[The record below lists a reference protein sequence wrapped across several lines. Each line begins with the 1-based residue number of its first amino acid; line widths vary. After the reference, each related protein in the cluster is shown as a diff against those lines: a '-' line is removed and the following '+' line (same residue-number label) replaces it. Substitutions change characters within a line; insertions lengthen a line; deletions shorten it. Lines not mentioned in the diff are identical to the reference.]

1 MRKRLLSILLLCCMV
16 LTLLPT
22 AALAAGD
29 VAIDETNFPDEK
41 FREYVKTEFDED
53 NNNSLSADEIAKAKD
68 IHLAGRGISSL
79 AGVEHFT
86 NLEELDVQHN
96 EELTTLNLSKNTEL
110 KTLKCSN
117 TKLTSLDTSHNK
129 KLVYLQC
136 DYIPTLT
143 TLNVSENK
151 DLKTLHCKHNALTAL
166 DLTNNS
172 ALEKLE
178 CGDNELTTL
187 DLSKNTEL
195 KYFGCFNSKLSSLD
209 LTNNTNLEELYF
221 CGNNV
226 SNIDVS
232 ENTKLKFLH
241 LFSNQLITLDTS
253 KNSNLQ
259 RLWVYTNPLTSMYLG
274 DDSGSTMEVK
284 FDNLPY
290 PITVST
296 ATKTFDLFQ
305 LTGFKVDKASDWT
318 NGRVDGNILT
328 VAENASTVTYIY
340 DCGERQATYGNP
352 ETTGKLMMTCT
363 LQINWEDAPDA
374 LTGTVNINGAPKFD
388 ETLTANVT
396 DTNNTGTLTYQW
408 YRAGKTDPIGT
419 GETYTLVQEDIGK
432 EITCRVS
439 SSTETGTIQA
449 TVGPVQKADGPAAP
463 VLELDFR
470 SINIIKVKPLGNAY
484 EYRIDNGEWQD
495 LHYFE
500 NLQPGR
506 EYTITA
512 RAKET
517 ATHKPGAVS
526 EPLTVATLFDMIPD
540 DLKAKLT
547 AVVSAYKAEYDG
559 NEHEAVIV
567 DTTKLPTGWTI
578 AGHTAGTGDDFVS
591 QIPKIRNVS
600 GSNLT
605 VKTKFTHPDYGQS
618 LIVYSYPEVT
628 PKPLTAGMIADIPPQ
643 LYTGKSIHPTPEIKH
658 GDMVLMEGTDFT
670 YSYETNT
677 SPEQGGKVTINGKGN
692 YKDTAFKTFTIVN
705 EITEITEDDL
715 KDLKIPTLVTVKC
728 TTTNSSKEYGRI
740 PGGFDLSKKPYM
752 ENGVWKAI
760 VQLNLPAYKAKYDAD
775 TKKTHEIADLGG
787 NLVTTFTLKYV
798 NDKWELD
805 GTFPN
810 VIILVKCDG
819 QHPQTPPYPTEENV
833 SGLGDQIVAVL
844 CNNVPTGQQSG
855 KYYGLIGGG
864 FTSTAPTLNADKVY
878 ESTITLIP
886 SVYCNQFSGDTGI
899 MHKVLSAQ
907 TTDGLKFV
915 VKYDSSTKMWKPAEE
930 VKQMAI
936 WVTCDKHETPTPEM
950 PMYPMADNISGLG
963 DQIVAV
969 LCNNVPTGQQ
979 SGKYYGLIGGGFTS
993 TAPTLNADKVYESTI
1008 TLIPSV
1014 YCNQFSGDTGIMHKV
1029 LSAQTTD
1036 GLKFVVKYDSSTK
1049 MWKPAEEVKQMAIWV
1064 TCDKH
1069 ETPTPEMPMYP
1080 MADNISGLGDQIV
1093 AVLCNNVPTGQQS
1106 GKYYGLIGGGFTST
1120 APTLNADK
1128 VYESTITLIPSV
1140 YCNQFSGDT
1149 GIMHKVLS
1157 AQTTDG
1163 LKFVVKYDSSTKMWK
1178 PAEEV
1183 KQMAIWVTCDK
1194 HETDT
1199 PVPTEF
1205 TITFNG
1211 NGGTPSVG
1219 SMRTTN
1225 QKLTSLPTAT
1235 RSGRY
1240 SFDGWYTAA
1249 SGGTKITTATVFY
1262 ENTAVYAHWTYIG
1275 GGGSSGGGGGY
1286 TYHTIRAIFG
1296 LNGSISPSGWT
1307 SVRHG
1312 WDQTFTITPDKG
1324 YAVAKVLVD
1333 GKSVGSVK
1341 SYTFKNVTKDHTIE
1355 VVFMKA
1361 NGNPQ
1366 TGVFVDVAEG
1376 SYYEEAV
1383 DWAVKNGITTGTGNN
1398 YFTPDGICTRAQA
1411 VTFLW
1416 RVAGSPT
1423 PKTEA
1428 MPFEDVLDGSY
1439 YYEAVLWAVENGIT
1453 VGTSATTFSPEL
1465 TCSRAHIVTFLW
1477 RAANSPSVKTDNPFT
1492 DVAADAYYIDAVLW
1506 AVKHKI
1512 TVGTT
1517 LSTFSPD
1524 EGCTRAQIV
1533 TFLYRA
1539 HSK

>member
-22 AALAAGD
+22 VAFAADGVD
-29 VAIDETNFPDEK
+29 IDETTFPDAN
-41 FREYVKTEFDED
+41 FRQYVKDEFDKD
-53 NNNSLSADEIAKAKD
+53 KNNVLSADEIAAVKD
-68 IHLAGRGISSL
+68 IRPAHRDISSL
-79 AGVEHFT
+79 TGVEHFT
-86 NLEELDVQHN
+86 NLER
-96 EELTTLNLSKNTEL
+96 
-110 KTLKCSN
+110 
-117 TKLTSLDTSHNK
+117 
-129 KLVYLQC
+129 
-136 DYIPTLT
+136 
-143 TLNVSENK
+143 LNVQ
-151 DLKTLHCKHNALTAL
+151 
-166 DLTNNS
+166 
-172 ALEKLE
+172 
-178 CGDNELTTL
+178 DNEKLTTL
-187 DLSKNTEL
+187 DLSKNTALVSLLCSNTNLTSLDTSHNTKLVFLECNEVSTLTSLNVSQNTKLKVLRCNDNALADLNLTNNTALEKLECGGNEFTTLDLSKNTNL
-195 KYFGCFNSKLSSLD
+195 KYFGFFNGKLSSLD
-209 LTNNTNLEELYF
+209 LTHNTNLEELYF
-221 CGNNV
+221 CGNNF
-226 SNIDVS
+226 STIDVS
-232 ENTKLKFLH
+232 QNTKLKYLH
-241 LFSNQLITLDTS
+241 LFGNQLITLDTS

-274 DDSGSTMEVK
+274 DSGSIGEVK

-296 ATKTFDLFQ
+296 ATRTFDLSR
-305 LTGFKVDKASDWT
+305 LTGFKVDKASRWT
-318 NGRVDGNILT
+318 NGTVSGNILT
-328 VAENASTVTYIY
+328 VDANATTVTYTY
-340 DCGERQATYGNP
+340 DCGERQATYDNP
-352 ETTGKLMMTCT
+352 ETTGKLMMPCT
-363 LQINWEDAPDA
+363 LQIKWEDAPNK
-374 LTGTVNINGAPKFD
+374 LTGTVNINGAPKFG

-408 YRAGKTDPIGT
+408 YREGKTDPIGT
-419 GETYTLVQEDIGK
+419 GETYTLVQADIDK

-439 SSTETGTIQA
+439 SSTEIGTIET
-449 TVGPVQKADGPAAP
+449 TVGPVEKADGPAAP
-463 VLELDFR
+463 VIELDFR
-470 SINIIKVKPLGNAY
+470 SIDMIKVKPLGNAY
-484 EYRIDNGEWQD
+484 EYRIDNGAWQD

-500 NLQPGR
+500 NLQPGK

-526 EPLTVATLFDMIPD
+526 APLTVATLYNMIPD
-540 DLKAKLT
+540 DLKDKLR
-547 AVVSAYKAEYDG
+547 AVASAYEGEYNG
-559 NEHEAVIV
+559 KEHEAVIV
-567 DTTKLPTGWTI
+567 NDTKMPKGWSI
-578 AGHTAGTGDDFVS
+578 AGYTTDEGASYGNS
-591 QIPKIRNVS
+591 IPKIKDAGTLRV
-600 GSNLT
+600 G
-605 VKTKFTHPDYGQS
+605 VKFIHPDYMMN
-618 LIVYSYPEVT
+618 ITHYYTAEVT

-643 LYTGKSIHPTPEIKH
+643 LYTGKPIHPTPEIKD
-658 GDMVLMEGTDFT
+658 GDMVLVEGTDFT
-670 YSYETNT
+670 YSYDTNT
-677 SPEQGGKVTINGKGN
+677 SPVKGGKVTINGKGN

-715 KDLKIPTLVTVKC
+715 KDLEIPTLVTVKC

-899 MHKVLSAQ
+899 MHIADPNQ
-907 TTDGLKFV
+907 TTDNLKIQMRYDPAVGKWMPAGVLTPLVIYVKCNSHDPQTPPYPTEENVGGLERV
-915 VKYDSSTKMWKPAEE
+915 QVRVQCSTDTAQFKNYG
-930 VKQMAI
+930 I
-936 WVTCDKHETPTPEM
+936 L
-950 PMYPMADNISGLG
+950 SGG
-963 DQIVAV
+963 VSIVPDA
-969 LCNNVPTGQQ
+969 NNPSQ
-979 SGKYYGLIGGGFTS
+979 
-993 TAPTLNADKVYESTI
+993 ATL

-1014 YCNQFSGDTGIMHKV
+1014 YSKQYTNDTGITHSV
-1029 LSAQTTD
+1029 APNQTTD
-1036 GLKFVVKYDSSTK
+1036 NLKIQMRYNSAVGKW
-1049 MWKPAEEVKQMAIWV
+1049 MPAGELTPLEVLVQ
-1064 TCDKH
+1064 
-1069 ETPTPEMPMYP
+1069 
-1080 MADNISGLGDQIV
+1080 
-1093 AVLCNNVPTGQQS
+1093 CNNHQGQR
-1106 GKYYGLIGGGFTST
+1106 Y
-1120 APTLNADK
+1120 
-1128 VYESTITLIPSV
+1128 
-1140 YCNQFSGDT
+1140 
-1149 GIMHKVLS
+1149 
-1157 AQTTDG
+1157 
-1163 LKFVVKYDSSTKMWK
+1163 
-1178 PAEEV
+1178 
-1183 KQMAIWVTCDK
+1183 
-1194 HETDT
+1194 
-1199 PVPTEF
+1199 

-1211 NGGTPSVG
+1211 NGGTPSVT
-1219 SMRTTN
+1219 SMTTID
-1225 QKLTSLPTAT
+1225 QKLPELPTAT
-1235 RSGRY
+1235 HSGRY

-1262 ENTAVYAHWTYIG
+1262 ENTTVYAHWTYIG
-1275 GGGSSGGGGGY
+1275 GGGSSGGGGGGGGH
-1286 TYHTIRAIFG
+1286 TYHTIRAISG

-1428 MPFEDVLDGSY
+1428 MPFEDVLNGSY

-1477 RAANSPSVKTDNPFT
+1477 RAANSPSAKTANPFT

-1512 TVGTT
+1512 TIGTT

>member
-22 AALAAGD
+22 AAFAAGD
-29 VAIDETNFPDEK
+29 VDINETNFPDAN
-41 FREYVKTEFDED
+41 FRQYVKENFDINKD
-53 NNNSLSADEIAKAKD
+53 DLLSADEIAAVKSISVYVQSITSVK
-68 IHLAGRGISSL
+68 GI
-79 AGVEHFT
+79 EHFIA
-86 NLEELDVQHN
+86 LESLRVQSPITTLDV
-96 EELTTLNLSKNTEL
+96 SKNTAL
-110 KTLKCSN
+110 TSLQCRN
-117 TKLTSLDTSHNK
+117 TKLTSLDTSHNT
-129 KLVYLQC
+129 KLVSLEC
-136 DYIPTLT
+136 NDTPTLT
-143 TLNVSENK
+143 SLNVSQNTE
-151 DLKTLHCKHNALTAL
+151 LKVLRCNDNALADL
-166 DLTNNS
+166 DLTNNT
-172 ALEKLE
+172 ALESLE
-178 CGDNELTTL
+178 CGGNEFTTL
-187 DLSKNTEL
+187 DLSQNTNL
-195 KYFGCFNSKLSSLD
+195 KSFGFFNGKLSSLD
-209 LTNNTNLEELYF
+209 LTHNTNLEELYF
-221 CGNNV
+221 CGNNF
-226 SNIDVS
+226 STIDVS
-232 ENTKLKFLH
+232 QNTKLKYLH
-241 LFSNQLITLDTS
+241 LFGNQLITLDTS

-274 DDSGSTMEVK
+274 DSGSIREVK

-290 PITVST
+290 PIEVS
-296 ATKTFDLFQ
+296 AAEKTFDLNT
-305 LTGFKVDKASDWT
+305 LPGFDVSKASNWQ
-318 NGRVDGNILT
+318 GGT
-328 VAENASTVTYIY
+328 VSGTTLAVNEGAENVTYTY
-340 DCGERQATYGNP
+340 DCGEREAKYGTP
-352 ETTGKLMMTCT
+352 EVTGKLMMPCT
-363 LQINWEDAPDA
+363 LKINWQNAPDA
-374 LTGTVNINGAPKFD
+374 LTGTVNIIGAPKFD

-419 GETYTLVQEDIGK
+419 GETYKLVQADIGK

-439 SSTETGTIQA
+439 SSTETGTIET
-449 TVGPVQKADGPAAP
+449 TVGPVEKADGPAAP
-463 VLELDFR
+463 AIELDFR

-540 DLKAKLT
+540 DLKDKLT
-547 AVVSAYKAEYDG
+547 AVVSAYKAEFDG
-559 NEHEAVIV
+559 MEHEAVIV
-567 DTTKLPTGWTI
+567 DTDKLPTGWTI
-578 AGHTAGTGDDFVS
+578 AGHTAGTGDDFVT

-618 LIVYSYPEVT
+618 LIVYSYPEIT
-628 PKPLTAGMIADIPPQ
+628 PKPLTSDMIADIPPQ
-643 LYTGKSIHPTPEIKH
+643 LYTGQPIHPTSVIKD
-658 GDMVLMEGTDFT
+658 GNTPLVKDKDFT
-670 YSYETNT
+670 YSYDTNT
-677 SPEQGGKVTINGKGN
+677 SPEQGGKVTINGMGN
-692 YKDTAFKTFTIVN
+692 YKDTAFKTFTIVS
-705 EITEITEDDL
+705 TITEDDL
-715 KDLKIPTLVTVKC
+715 AGIDIPANLVTVKC
-728 TTTNSSKEYGRI
+728 QTTGDSKAYGRI
-740 PGGFDLSKKPYM
+740 PGGFDLSNATPYM
-752 ENGVWKAI
+752 ENGVLKAI
-760 VQLNLPAYKAKYDAD
+760 VKLNLPAYKDKYDAD
-775 TKKTHEIADLGG
+775 TKKTHERAGLGS
-787 NLVTTFTLKYV
+787 TSTPAFTLKYV

-833 SGLGDQIVAVL
+833 SGLEQVQVRVQCSTDTAQFKNYGILPGSVSIMPDP
-844 CNNVPTGQQSG
+844 NNPSQ
-855 KYYGLIGGG
+855 
-864 FTSTAPTLNADKVY
+864 ATL
-878 ESTITLIP
+878 TLIP
-886 SVYCNQFSGDTGI
+886 SVYSTQYSTDTGI
-899 MHKVLSAQ
+899 THIADPNQ
-907 TTDGLKFV
+907 TTDNLKIQMRYDPAV
-915 VKYDSSTKMWKPAEE
+915 GKWMPAGVLTPLVIYVKCNSHDPQTPPYPTEE
-930 VKQMAI
+930 NV
-936 WVTCDKHETPTPEM
+936 
-950 PMYPMADNISGLG
+950 SGLEQVQVRVQCSTDTAQFKNYG
-963 DQIVAV
+963 ILPGSVSIMPDA
-969 LCNNVPTGQQ
+969 NNPSQ
-979 SGKYYGLIGGGFTS
+979 
-993 TAPTLNADKVYESTI
+993 ATL

-1014 YCNQFSGDTGIMHKV
+1014 YSKQYTIDTGITHSVAPNQNMDNLKIQMRYNSAVGKWMPAGELTPLEV
-1029 LSAQTTD
+1029 LVQ
-1036 GLKFVVKYDSSTK
+1036 
-1049 MWKPAEEVKQMAIWV
+1049 
-1064 TCDKH
+1064 
-1069 ETPTPEMPMYP
+1069 
-1080 MADNISGLGDQIV
+1080 
-1093 AVLCNNVPTGQQS
+1093 CNNHQGQR
-1106 GKYYGLIGGGFTST
+1106 Y
-1120 APTLNADK
+1120 
-1128 VYESTITLIPSV
+1128 
-1140 YCNQFSGDT
+1140 
-1149 GIMHKVLS
+1149 
-1157 AQTTDG
+1157 
-1163 LKFVVKYDSSTKMWK
+1163 
-1178 PAEEV
+1178 
-1183 KQMAIWVTCDK
+1183 
-1194 HETDT
+1194 
-1199 PVPTEF
+1199 

-1211 NGGTPSVG
+1211 NGGTPSVT
-1219 SMRTTN
+1219 SMTTID
-1225 QKLTSLPTAT
+1225 QKLPELPTAT
-1235 RSGRY
+1235 HSSRY

-1262 ENTAVYAHWTYIG
+1262 ENTTVYAHWTYIG
-1275 GGGSSGGGGGY
+1275 GGGSSGGGGGH
-1286 TYHTIRAIFG
+1286 TYHTIRAISG

-1333 GKSVGSVK
+1333 GKSVGAVK
-1341 SYTFKNVTKDHTIE
+1341 SYTFKNVAKDHTIE

-1428 MPFEDVLDGSY
+1428 MPFEDVLNGSY

-1477 RAANSPSVKTDNPFT
+1477 RAANSPSAKTANPFT

>member
-1 MRKRLLSILLLCCMV
+1 MRKRILSILLLCCMV

-22 AALAAGD
+22 TALAEEAAPAFDLATDLADITIPDNLVTCTCTKANETKQYGQLTNGFSATKVAKEGNVWTVLISVKPDVYMAQFNKDTGSTHSPDGD
-29 VAIDETNFPDEK
+29 HSND
-41 FREYVKTEFDED
+41 
-53 NNNSLSADEIAKAKD
+53 
-68 IHLAGRGISSL
+68 
-79 AGVEHFT
+79 FT
-86 NLEELDVQHN
+86 TPIQF
-96 EELTTLNLSKNTEL
+96 KL
-110 KTLKCSN
+110 K
-117 TKLTSLDTSHNK
+117 
-129 KLVYLQC
+129 YE
-136 DYIPTLT
+136 
-143 TLNVSENK
+143 ENK
-151 DLKTLHCKHNALTAL
+151 WVLEGEMPKDKTLHFTCNGGHATQNPPVF
-166 DLTNNS
+166 DLTKDLAGITIPADLVTCTCTKANETKQYGQLTNGFS
-172 ALEKLE
+172 ATKVAKEGNVWTVLISVKPDVYMAQFNKDTGSTHSPD
-178 CGDNELTTL
+178 GDHSNDFTTPIQF
-187 DLSKNTEL
+187 KL
-195 KYFGCFNSKLSSLD
+195 KYEENKWV
-209 LTNNTNLEELYF
+209 LEGEMPK
-221 CGNNV
+221 NK
-226 SNIDVS
+226 
-232 ENTKLKFLH
+232 TLH
-241 LFSNQLITLDTS
+241 F
-253 KNSNLQ
+253 
-259 RLWVYTNPLTSMYLG
+259 
-274 DDSGSTMEVK
+274 
-284 FDNLPY
+284 
-290 PITVST
+290 
-296 ATKTFDLFQ
+296 
-305 LTGFKVDKASDWT
+305 
-318 NGRVDGNILT
+318 
-328 VAENASTVTYIY
+328 
-340 DCGERQATYGNP
+340 
-352 ETTGKLMMTCT
+352 TCT
-363 LQINWEDAPDA
+363 GQ
-374 LTGTVNINGAPKFD
+374 
-388 ETLTANVT
+388 
-396 DTNNTGTLTYQW
+396 
-408 YRAGKTDPIGT
+408 
-419 GETYTLVQEDIGK
+419 
-432 EITCRVS
+432 
-439 SSTETGTIQA
+439 
-449 TVGPVQKADGPAAP
+449 
-463 VLELDFR
+463 
-470 SINIIKVKPLGNAY
+470 
-484 EYRIDNGEWQD
+484 
-495 LHYFE
+495 
-500 NLQPGR
+500 
-506 EYTITA
+506 
-512 RAKET
+512 
-517 ATHKPGAVS
+517 
-526 EPLTVATLFDMIPD
+526 
-540 DLKAKLT
+540 
-547 AVVSAYKAEYDG
+547 
-559 NEHEAVIV
+559 HE
-567 DTTKLPTGWTI
+567 
-578 AGHTAGTGDDFVS
+578 
-591 QIPKIRNVS
+591 
-600 GSNLT
+600 
-605 VKTKFTHPDYGQS
+605 
-618 LIVYSYPEVT
+618 
-628 PKPLTAGMIADIPPQ
+628 
-643 LYTGKSIHPTPEIKH
+643 TPE
-658 GDMVLMEGTDFT
+658 MPM
-670 YSYETNT
+670 Y
-677 SPEQGGKVTINGKGN
+677 P
-692 YKDTAFKTFTIVN
+692 
-705 EITEITEDDL
+705 
-715 KDLKIPTLVTVKC
+715 
-728 TTTNSSKEYGRI
+728 
-740 PGGFDLSKKPYM
+740 M
-752 ENGVWKAI
+752 
-760 VQLNLPAYKAKYDAD
+760 AD
-775 TKKTHEIADLGG
+775 NI
-787 NLVTTFTLKYV
+787 
-798 NDKWELD
+798 
-805 GTFPN
+805 
-810 VIILVKCDG
+810 
-819 QHPQTPPYPTEENV
+819 

-864 FTSTAPTLNADKVY
+864 FTSTTPTLNADKVY

-886 SVYCNQFSGDTGI
+886 SAYCNQFSGDTGI

-993 TAPTLNADKVYESTI
+993 TTPTLNADKVYESTI
-1008 TLIPSV
+1008 TLIPSA

-1120 APTLNADK
+1120 TPTLNADK
-1128 VYESTITLIPSV
+1128 VYESTITLIPSA

-1194 HETDT
+1194 HEIDT

-1275 GGGSSGGGGGY
+1275 SGGGGGGY
-1286 TYHTIRAIFG
+1286 TYHTIRAISG
-1296 LNGSISPSGWT
+1296 LNGSVSPSGWT

-1366 TGVFVDVAEG
+1366 TGVFVDVPEG

-1383 DWAVKNGITTGTGNN
+1383 DWAVEKGITTGTGNN

-1423 PKTEA
+1423 PKAEA
-1428 MPFEDVLDGSY
+1428 MVFEDVLDGSY

-1453 VGTSATTFSPEL
+1453 VGTSATTFSPDL

-1477 RAANSPSVKTDNPFT
+1477 RAANSPSVKMDNPFT

-1512 TVGTT
+1512 TAGTT

>member
-22 AALAAGD
+22 TALAEEAAPAFDLATDLADIKIPNDLVTCVCTKANETKQYGQLTNGFSATKVAKEGNVWTVLISVKPDVYMAQFNKDTGSTHSPDGD
-29 VAIDETNFPDEK
+29 HSND
-41 FREYVKTEFDED
+41 
-53 NNNSLSADEIAKAKD
+53 
-68 IHLAGRGISSL
+68 
-79 AGVEHFT
+79 FT
-86 NLEELDVQHN
+86 TPIQF
-96 EELTTLNLSKNTEL
+96 KL
-110 KTLKCSN
+110 K
-117 TKLTSLDTSHNK
+117 
-129 KLVYLQC
+129 YE
-136 DYIPTLT
+136 
-143 TLNVSENK
+143 ENK
-151 DLKTLHCKHNALTAL
+151 WVLEGEMPQNKTLHFTCSGGHVYQGDIPVISLRTRTATEIL
-166 DLTNNS
+166 VTENS
-172 ALEKLE
+172 A
-178 CGDNELTTL
+178 
-187 DLSKNTEL
+187 
-195 KYFGCFNSKLSSLD
+195 
-209 LTNNTNLEELYF
+209 
-221 CGNNV
+221 
-226 SNIDVS
+226 
-232 ENTKLKFLH
+232 
-241 LFSNQLITLDTS
+241 
-253 KNSNLQ
+253 
-259 RLWVYTNPLTSMYLG
+259 
-274 DDSGSTMEVK
+274 
-284 FDNLPY
+284 
-290 PITVST
+290 
-296 ATKTFDLFQ
+296 
-305 LTGFKVDKASDWT
+305 
-318 NGRVDGNILT
+318 
-328 VAENASTVTYIY
+328 
-340 DCGERQATYGNP
+340 
-352 ETTGKLMMTCT
+352 
-363 LQINWEDAPDA
+363 WE
-374 LTGTVNINGAPKFD
+374 
-388 ETLTANVT
+388 
-396 DTNNTGTLTYQW
+396 Y
-408 YRAGKTDPIGT
+408 
-419 GETYTLVQEDIGK
+419 
-432 EITCRVS
+432 S
-439 SSTETGTIQA
+439 
-449 TVGPVQKADGPAAP
+449 
-463 VLELDFR
+463 
-470 SINIIKVKPLGNAY
+470 
-484 EYRIDNGEWQD
+484 IDNGATWQRSCLFKD
-495 LHYFE
+495 LI
-500 NLQPGR
+500 PGT
-506 EYTITA
+506 EYTIIA
-512 RAKET
+512 RVRET
-517 ATHKPGAVS
+517 ATHKPSANSAPLNVTTMHIEISDELKKQLRAVAS
-526 EPLTVATLFDMIPD
+526 GYEG
-540 DLKAKLT
+540 
-547 AVVSAYKAEYDG
+547 EYDG
-559 NEHEAVIV
+559 MEHGAVIV
-567 DTTKLPTGWTI
+567 DDTKLPPGWTI
-578 AGHTAGTGDDFVS
+578 AGYTTDEGSSFGNS
-591 QIPKIRNVS
+591 IPKIKDAGTLRV
-600 GSNLT
+600 G
-605 VKTKFTHPDYGQS
+605 VKFVHPDYFMN
-618 LIVYSYPEVT
+618 ITSYYTAEVT
-628 PKPLTAGMIADIPPQ
+628 PKPLTNDMIANIPNQ
-643 LYTGKSIHPTPEIKH
+643 LYTGQPIHPKPEIKH
-658 GDMVLMEGTDFT
+658 GDMVLVEGTDFT
-670 YSYETNT
+670 YSYDTNT
-677 SPEQGGKVTINGKGN
+677 STEQGGKVTITGKGN
-692 YKDTAFKTFTIVN
+692 YKGMASKSFNIVN

-715 KDLKIPTLVTVKC
+715 KDLEIPTLVTVKC

-936 WVTCDKHETPTPEM
+936 WVTCDKHET
-950 PMYPMADNISGLG
+950 
-963 DQIVAV
+963 
-969 LCNNVPTGQQ
+969 
-979 SGKYYGLIGGGFTS
+979 
-993 TAPTLNADKVYESTI
+993 
-1008 TLIPSV
+1008 
-1014 YCNQFSGDTGIMHKV
+1014 
-1029 LSAQTTD
+1029 
-1036 GLKFVVKYDSSTK
+1036 
-1049 MWKPAEEVKQMAIWV
+1049 
-1064 TCDKH
+1064 
-1069 ETPTPEMPMYP
+1069 
-1080 MADNISGLGDQIV
+1080 
-1093 AVLCNNVPTGQQS
+1093 
-1106 GKYYGLIGGGFTST
+1106 
-1120 APTLNADK
+1120 
-1128 VYESTITLIPSV
+1128 
-1140 YCNQFSGDT
+1140 
-1149 GIMHKVLS
+1149 
-1157 AQTTDG
+1157 
-1163 LKFVVKYDSSTKMWK
+1163 
-1178 PAEEV
+1178 
-1183 KQMAIWVTCDK
+1183 
-1194 HETDT
+1194 DT

-1205 TITFNG
+1205 TITFKG
-1211 NGGTPSVG
+1211 NGGTPSVT
-1219 SMRTTN
+1219 SMTTID
-1225 QKLTSLPTAT
+1225 QKLPELPTAT
-1235 RSGRY
+1235 HSGRY
-1240 SFDGWYTAA
+1240 SFDGWYSAA

-1262 ENTAVYAHWTYIG
+1262 ENTTVYAHWTYIG

-1286 TYHTIRAIFG
+1286 TYHTIRAISG

-1428 MPFEDVLDGSY
+1428 MPFEDVLNGSY

-1477 RAANSPSVKTDNPFT
+1477 RAANSPSAKTANPFT

>member
-22 AALAAGD
+22 AAFAAGGVD
-29 VAIDETNFPDEK
+29 INETNFPDAT
-41 FREYVKTEFDED
+41 FRQYVKVEFDKD
-53 NNNSLSADEIAKAKD
+53 SDDILSAAEIAAADTIFVTGKP
-68 IHLAGRGISSL
+68 ITSIEGI
-79 AGVEHFT
+79 AYFT
-86 NLEELDVQHN
+86 A
-96 EELTTLNLSKNTEL
+96 LTDLM
-110 KTLKCSN
+110 CSN
-117 TKLTSLDTSHNK
+117 TKLTTLDTSHNTE
-129 KLVYLQC
+129 LVFLEC
-136 DYIPTLT
+136 NEVSTLT
-143 TLNVSENK
+143 SLNVSQNTK
-151 DLKTLHCKHNALTAL
+151 LKVLRCNDNALADL
-166 DLTNNS
+166 NLTNNT
-172 ALEKLE
+172 ALESLE
-178 CGDNELTTL
+178 CGGNEFTTL
-187 DLSKNTEL
+187 DLSKNTNL
-195 KYFGCFNSKLSSLD
+195 KYFGFFNGKLSSLD
-209 LTNNTNLEELYF
+209 LTHNTNLEELYF
-221 CGNNV
+221 CGNNF
-226 SNIDVS
+226 STIDVS
-232 ENTKLKFLH
+232 QNTKLKYLH
-241 LFSNQLITLDTS
+241 LFGNQLITLDTS

-274 DDSGSTMEVK
+274 DSGSIREVK

-296 ATKTFDLFQ
+296 ATRTFDLSR
-305 LTGFKVDKASDWT
+305 LTGFKVDKAGGWT
-318 NGRVDGNILT
+318 NGTVSGNILT
-328 VAENASTVTYIY
+328 VDANATTVTYTY

-352 ETTGKLMMTCT
+352 ETTRKLMMPCT
-363 LQINWEDAPDA
+363 LQINWEDTPDA

-408 YRAGKTDPIGT
+408 YREGKTDPIGT
-419 GETYTLVQEDIGK
+419 GETYTLVQADIDK

-439 SSTETGTIQA
+439 SSTETGTIET
-449 TVGPVQKADGPAAP
+449 TVGPVEKADGPAAP
-463 VLELDFR
+463 VIELDFR
-470 SINIIKVKPLGNAY
+470 SIDMIKVKPLGNAY

-500 NLQPGR
+500 NLQPGT

-526 EPLTVATLFDMIPD
+526 EPLTVATLYNMIPD
-540 DLKAKLT
+540 DLKDKLT
-547 AVVSAYKAEYDG
+547 TVVSAYKDEYDG
-559 NEHEAVIV
+559 MEHEAVIV
-567 DTTKLPTGWTI
+567 DMSKMPEGWSI
-578 AGHTAGTGDDFVS
+578 AGYTTGEGTNFVPP
-591 QIPKIRNVS
+591 IPKIRNVS

-605 VKTKFTHPDYGQS
+605 VKTKFTHPDYGQG
-618 LIVYSYPEVT
+618 LVVYSYPEIT
-628 PKPLTAGMIADIPPQ
+628 PKPLTADMIADIPPQ
-643 LYTGKSIHPTPEIKH
+643 LYTGQPIHPTPEIKD
-658 GDMVLMEGTDFT
+658 GNTVLEKDKDFT
-670 YSYETNT
+670 YSYDTNT

-692 YKDTAFKTFTIVN
+692 YKSTAFKTFTIVS
-705 EITEITEDDL
+705 TITEDDL
-715 KDLKIPTLVTVKC
+715 AGLNIPANLVTVKC
-728 TTTNSSKEYGRI
+728 QTTGDSKAYGRI
-740 PGGFDLSKKPYM
+740 PGGFDLSNATPYM
-752 ENGVWKAI
+752 ENGVLKAI
-760 VQLNLPAYKAKYDAD
+760 VKLNLSAYKDKYDAD
-775 TKKTHEIADLGG
+775 TKKTHEKAGLEG
-787 NLVTTFTLKYV
+787 NTHAAFTLKYV

-810 VIILVKCDG
+810 VVILVKCDG

-833 SGLGDQIVAVL
+833 
-844 CNNVPTGQQSG
+844 
-855 KYYGLIGGG
+855 
-864 FTSTAPTLNADKVY
+864 
-878 ESTITLIP
+878 
-886 SVYCNQFSGDTGI
+886 
-899 MHKVLSAQ
+899 
-907 TTDGLKFV
+907 
-915 VKYDSSTKMWKPAEE
+915 
-930 VKQMAI
+930 
-936 WVTCDKHETPTPEM
+936 
-950 PMYPMADNISGLG
+950 
-963 DQIVAV
+963 
-969 LCNNVPTGQQ
+969 
-979 SGKYYGLIGGGFTS
+979 
-993 TAPTLNADKVYESTI
+993 
-1008 TLIPSV
+1008 
-1014 YCNQFSGDTGIMHKV
+1014 
-1029 LSAQTTD
+1029 
-1036 GLKFVVKYDSSTK
+1036 
-1049 MWKPAEEVKQMAIWV
+1049 
-1064 TCDKH
+1064 
-1069 ETPTPEMPMYP
+1069 
-1080 MADNISGLGDQIV
+1080 SGLGDQIV

-1262 ENTAVYAHWTYIG
+1262 ENTTVYAHWTYIG
-1275 GGGSSGGGGGY
+1275 GGGSSGGGGGH
-1286 TYHTIRAIFG
+1286 TYHTIRAISG

-1307 SVRHG
+1307 SVRDG

-1355 VVFMKA
+1355 AIFMKS
-1361 NGNPQ
+1361 NGNPA

-1492 DVAADAYYIDAVLW
+1492 DVAGDAYYNDAVLW

-1512 TVGTT
+1512 TAGTT

>member
-22 AALAAGD
+22 TALAEEAAPAFDLATDLADITIPNDLVTCVCTKANETKQYGQLTD
-29 VAIDETNFPDEK
+29 GFSATKVAKEGNVWTVII
-41 FREYVKTEFDED
+41 YVENSIYKAEFDKDMGCTHAADGNYLSDFTPPIQFKLKYEGGKWVLLGKMPQNKMLHFTCSGGHVYQGDIPVIELVTRTHTDIKVTENDKWEYSID
-53 NNNSLSADEIAKAKD
+53 NGTTWQGSC
-68 IHLAGRGISSL
+68 
-79 AGVEHFT
+79 HFT
-86 NLEELDVQHN
+86 NLQ
-96 EELTTLNLSKNTEL
+96 
-110 KTLKCSN
+110 
-117 TKLTSLDTSHNK
+117 
-129 KLVYLQC
+129 
-136 DYIPTLT
+136 P
-143 TLNVSENK
+143 
-151 DLKTLHCKHNALTAL
+151 
-166 DLTNNS
+166 
-172 ALEKLE
+172 
-178 CGDNELTTL
+178 
-187 DLSKNTEL
+187 
-195 KYFGCFNSKLSSLD
+195 
-209 LTNNTNLEELYF
+209 
-221 CGNNV
+221 
-226 SNIDVS
+226 
-232 ENTKLKFLH
+232 
-241 LFSNQLITLDTS
+241 
-253 KNSNLQ
+253 
-259 RLWVYTNPLTSMYLG
+259 
-274 DDSGSTMEVK
+274 
-284 FDNLPY
+284 
-290 PITVST
+290 
-296 ATKTFDLFQ
+296 
-305 LTGFKVDKASDWT
+305 
-318 NGRVDGNILT
+318 
-328 VAENASTVTYIY
+328 
-340 DCGERQATYGNP
+340 
-352 ETTGKLMMTCT
+352 
-363 LQINWEDAPDA
+363 
-374 LTGTVNINGAPKFD
+374 
-388 ETLTANVT
+388 
-396 DTNNTGTLTYQW
+396 
-408 YRAGKTDPIGT
+408 GT
-419 GETYTLVQEDIGK
+419 G
-432 EITCRVS
+432 
-439 SSTETGTIQA
+439 
-449 TVGPVQKADGPAAP
+449 
-463 VLELDFR
+463 
-470 SINIIKVKPLGNAY
+470 
-484 EYRIDNGEWQD
+484 
-495 LHYFE
+495 
-500 NLQPGR
+500 
-506 EYTITA
+506 YTIIA
-512 RAKET
+512 RVRET
-517 ATHKPGAVS
+517 ATHKPSGNSAPLNVTTMHLTISDELRDKLRAV
-526 EPLTVATLFDMIPD
+526 A
-540 DLKAKLT
+540 
-547 AVVSAYKAEYDG
+547 SAYKGEYDG
-559 NEHEAVIV
+559 MEHEAVIV
-567 DTTKLPTGWTI
+567 NDTKMPEGWSI

-591 QIPKIRNVS
+591 QIPKIRNVA

-605 VKTKFTHPDYGQS
+605 VKTKFTHPDYAQS
-618 LIVYSYPEVT
+618 LIIYPYPEIT
-628 PKPLTAGMIADIPPQ
+628 PKPLTSDMIADIPPQ
-643 LYTGKSIHPTPEIKH
+643 HYTGHPIHPTPEIKD
-658 GDMVLMEGTDFT
+658 GDMVLVKGKDFT
-670 YSYETNT
+670 YSYDTNT
-677 SPEQGGKVTINGKGN
+677 SPEQGGKVTINGMGN
-692 YKDTAFKTFTIVN
+692 YKSTAFKTFTIVS
-705 EITEITEDDL
+705 TITEDDL
-715 KDLKIPTLVTVKC
+715 AGLNIPANLVTVKC
-728 TTTNSSKEYGRI
+728 QTTGDSKAYGAI
-740 PGGFDLSKKPYM
+740 PDGFDLSKSKPYM
-752 ENGVWKAI
+752 DNGVLKAI

-936 WVTCDKHETPTPEM
+936 WVTCDKHET
-950 PMYPMADNISGLG
+950 
-963 DQIVAV
+963 
-969 LCNNVPTGQQ
+969 
-979 SGKYYGLIGGGFTS
+979 
-993 TAPTLNADKVYESTI
+993 
-1008 TLIPSV
+1008 
-1014 YCNQFSGDTGIMHKV
+1014 
-1029 LSAQTTD
+1029 
-1036 GLKFVVKYDSSTK
+1036 
-1049 MWKPAEEVKQMAIWV
+1049 
-1064 TCDKH
+1064 
-1069 ETPTPEMPMYP
+1069 
-1080 MADNISGLGDQIV
+1080 
-1093 AVLCNNVPTGQQS
+1093 
-1106 GKYYGLIGGGFTST
+1106 
-1120 APTLNADK
+1120 
-1128 VYESTITLIPSV
+1128 
-1140 YCNQFSGDT
+1140 
-1149 GIMHKVLS
+1149 
-1157 AQTTDG
+1157 
-1163 LKFVVKYDSSTKMWK
+1163 
-1178 PAEEV
+1178 
-1183 KQMAIWVTCDK
+1183 
-1194 HETDT
+1194 DT

-1235 RSGRY
+1235 HSGRY

-1262 ENTAVYAHWTYIG
+1262 ENTTVYAHWTYIG
-1275 GGGSSGGGGGY
+1275 GGGSSGGGGGGGH
-1286 TYHTIRAIFG
+1286 TYHTIRAISG

-1312 WDQTFTITPDKG
+1312 WDQTFAITPDKG

-1366 TGVFVDVAEG
+1366 TGVFVDVPEG

-1383 DWAVKNGITTGTGNN
+1383 DWAVEKGITTGTGNN

-1428 MPFEDVLDGSY
+1428 MVFEDVLDGSY

-1477 RAANSPSVKTDNPFT
+1477 RAANSPSARTVNPFT
-1492 DVAADAYYIDAVLW
+1492 DVATDAYYIDAVLW

-1512 TVGTT
+1512 TAGTT

>member
-22 AALAAGD
+22 TALAEEAAPAFDLATDLADITIPNNLVTCVCTKANETKQYGQLTNGFSATKVAKEGNVWTVLISVKQDVYMAQFNKDTGSTHSPDGD
-29 VAIDETNFPDEK
+29 HSNDFTTPIQFKLKYEENKWVLEGEMPQNKTLHFTCSGGHVYQGDIPVIKVVTRTSTDIKVTENNAWEYSIDNGATWQG
-41 FREYVKTEFDED
+41 
-53 NNNSLSADEIAKAKD
+53 SC
-68 IHLAGRGISSL
+68 
-79 AGVEHFT
+79 HFT
-86 NLEELDVQHN
+86 NL
-96 EELTTLNLSKNTEL
+96 
-110 KTLKCSN
+110 
-117 TKLTSLDTSHNK
+117 
-129 KLVYLQC
+129 
-136 DYIPTLT
+136 
-143 TLNVSENK
+143 
-151 DLKTLHCKHNALTAL
+151 
-166 DLTNNS
+166 
-172 ALEKLE
+172 
-178 CGDNELTTL
+178 
-187 DLSKNTEL
+187 
-195 KYFGCFNSKLSSLD
+195 
-209 LTNNTNLEELYF
+209 
-221 CGNNV
+221 
-226 SNIDVS
+226 
-232 ENTKLKFLH
+232 
-241 LFSNQLITLDTS
+241 
-253 KNSNLQ
+253 
-259 RLWVYTNPLTSMYLG
+259 
-274 DDSGSTMEVK
+274 
-284 FDNLPY
+284 
-290 PITVST
+290 
-296 ATKTFDLFQ
+296 
-305 LTGFKVDKASDWT
+305 
-318 NGRVDGNILT
+318 
-328 VAENASTVTYIY
+328 
-340 DCGERQATYGNP
+340 
-352 ETTGKLMMTCT
+352 
-363 LQINWEDAPDA
+363 
-374 LTGTVNINGAPKFD
+374 
-388 ETLTANVT
+388 
-396 DTNNTGTLTYQW
+396 
-408 YRAGKTDPIGT
+408 
-419 GETYTLVQEDIGK
+419 
-432 EITCRVS
+432 
-439 SSTETGTIQA
+439 
-449 TVGPVQKADGPAAP
+449 
-463 VLELDFR
+463 
-470 SINIIKVKPLGNAY
+470 
-484 EYRIDNGEWQD
+484 
-495 LHYFE
+495 
-500 NLQPGR
+500 QPGT
-506 EYTITA
+506 EYTIIA
-512 RAKET
+512 RVRET
-517 ATHKPGAVS
+517 ATHKPSANS
-526 EPLTVATLFDMIPD
+526 APLTVTTMHLAISDE
-540 DLKAKLT
+540 LKDKLR
-547 AVVSAYKAEYDG
+547 AVASAYEGEYNG
-559 NEHEAVIV
+559 KEHEAVIV
-567 DTTKLPTGWTI
+567 DDTEMPKGWRI
-578 AGHTAGTGDDFVS
+578 AGYTTDEGNSFSNNIPEIKDAGTLRVGVKFV
-591 QIPKIRNVS
+591 
-600 GSNLT
+600 
-605 VKTKFTHPDYGQS
+605 HPDY
-618 LIVYSYPEVT
+618 LMNITHYYTAEIT
-628 PKPLTAGMIADIPPQ
+628 PKPVTAGMIADIPSQ
-643 LYTGKSIHPTPEIKH
+643 HYTGHPIYPTPVIKD
-658 GDMVLMEGTDFT
+658 GNTPLVKDKDFT
-670 YSYETNT
+670 YSYDTNT

-692 YKDTAFKTFTIVN
+692 YKGMASKSFNIVN

-715 KDLKIPTLVTVKC
+715 KDLEIPTLVTVKC

-844 CNNVPTGQQSG
+844 CNNVPTGQRSG

-930 VKQMAI
+930 V
-936 WVTCDKHETPTPEM
+936 
-950 PMYPMADNISGLG
+950 N
-963 DQIVAV
+963 
-969 LCNNVPTGQQ
+969 
-979 SGKYYGLIGGGFTS
+979 
-993 TAPTLNADKVYESTI
+993 
-1008 TLIPSV
+1008 
-1014 YCNQFSGDTGIMHKV
+1014 
-1029 LSAQTTD
+1029 
-1036 GLKFVVKYDSSTK
+1036 
-1049 MWKPAEEVKQMAIWV
+1049 
-1064 TCDKH
+1064 
-1069 ETPTPEMPMYP
+1069 
-1080 MADNISGLGDQIV
+1080 
-1093 AVLCNNVPTGQQS
+1093 
-1106 GKYYGLIGGGFTST
+1106 
-1120 APTLNADK
+1120 
-1128 VYESTITLIPSV
+1128 
-1140 YCNQFSGDT
+1140 
-1149 GIMHKVLS
+1149 
-1157 AQTTDG
+1157 
-1163 LKFVVKYDSSTKMWK
+1163 
-1178 PAEEV
+1178 
-1183 KQMAIWVTCDK
+1183 QMAIWVTCDK

-1211 NGGTPSVG
+1211 NGGTPYVG

>member
-1 MRKRLLSILLLCCMV
+1 M
-16 LTLLPT
+16 
-22 AALAAGD
+22 
-29 VAIDETNFPDEK
+29 
-41 FREYVKTEFDED
+41 
-53 NNNSLSADEIAKAKD
+53 KD
-68 IHLAGRGISSL
+68 
-79 AGVEHFT
+79 
-86 NLEELDVQHN
+86 
-96 EELTTLNLSKNTEL
+96 K
-110 KTLKCSN
+110 
-117 TKLTSLDTSHNK
+117 
-129 KLVYLQC
+129 
-136 DYIPTLT
+136 
-143 TLNVSENK
+143 
-151 DLKTLHCKHNALTAL
+151 
-166 DLTNNS
+166 
-172 ALEKLE
+172 
-178 CGDNELTTL
+178 
-187 DLSKNTEL
+187 
-195 KYFGCFNSKLSSLD
+195 
-209 LTNNTNLEELYF
+209 
-221 CGNNV
+221 
-226 SNIDVS
+226 
-232 ENTKLKFLH
+232 
-241 LFSNQLITLDTS
+241 
-253 KNSNLQ
+253 
-259 RLWVYTNPLTSMYLG
+259 
-274 DDSGSTMEVK
+274 
-284 FDNLPY
+284 
-290 PITVST
+290 
-296 ATKTFDLFQ
+296 
-305 LTGFKVDKASDWT
+305 
-318 NGRVDGNILT
+318 
-328 VAENASTVTYIY
+328 
-340 DCGERQATYGNP
+340 
-352 ETTGKLMMTCT
+352 
-363 LQINWEDAPDA
+363 
-374 LTGTVNINGAPKFD
+374 
-388 ETLTANVT
+388 
-396 DTNNTGTLTYQW
+396 
-408 YRAGKTDPIGT
+408 
-419 GETYTLVQEDIGK
+419 
-432 EITCRVS
+432 
-439 SSTETGTIQA
+439 
-449 TVGPVQKADGPAAP
+449 
-463 VLELDFR
+463 
-470 SINIIKVKPLGNAY
+470 
-484 EYRIDNGEWQD
+484 
-495 LHYFE
+495 
-500 NLQPGR
+500 
-506 EYTITA
+506 
-512 RAKET
+512 
-517 ATHKPGAVS
+517 
-526 EPLTVATLFDMIPD
+526 
-540 DLKAKLT
+540 
-547 AVVSAYKAEYDG
+547 
-559 NEHEAVIV
+559 
-567 DTTKLPTGWTI
+567 
-578 AGHTAGTGDDFVS
+578 
-591 QIPKIRNVS
+591 
-600 GSNLT
+600 
-605 VKTKFTHPDYGQS
+605 
-618 LIVYSYPEVT
+618 
-628 PKPLTAGMIADIPPQ
+628 
-643 LYTGKSIHPTPEIKH
+643 
-658 GDMVLMEGTDFT
+658 DFT
-670 YSYETNT
+670 YSYDTNT
-677 SPEQGGKVTINGKGN
+677 SPEQGGKVTIKGMGN
-692 YKDTAFKTFTIVN
+692 YKDTAFKTFTIVS
-705 EITEITEDDL
+705 TITEDDL
-715 KDLKIPTLVTVKC
+715 AGLNIPTNLVTVKC
-728 TTTNSSKEYGRI
+728 QTTGDSKAYGRI
-740 PGGFDLSKKPYM
+740 PGGFDLSNATPYM
-752 ENGVWKAI
+752 ENGVLKAI
-760 VQLNLPAYKAKYDAD
+760 VKLNLPAYKDKYDAD

-833 SGLGDQIVAVL
+833 
-844 CNNVPTGQQSG
+844 
-855 KYYGLIGGG
+855 
-864 FTSTAPTLNADKVY
+864 
-878 ESTITLIP
+878 
-886 SVYCNQFSGDTGI
+886 
-899 MHKVLSAQ
+899 
-907 TTDGLKFV
+907 
-915 VKYDSSTKMWKPAEE
+915 
-930 VKQMAI
+930 
-936 WVTCDKHETPTPEM
+936 
-950 PMYPMADNISGLG
+950 SGLG

>member
-29 VAIDETNFPDEK
+29 VAIDETNFPDDN
-41 FREYVKTEFDED
+41 FRQYVKDNFD
-53 NNNSLSADEIAKAKD
+53 NNKDNSLSAGEIAAVKALDRKQNLGLLKD
-68 IHLAGRGISSL
+68 ITGI
-79 AGVEHFT
+79 VFF
-86 NLEELDVQHN
+86 
-96 EELTTLNLSKNTEL
+96 TEL
-110 KTLKCSN
+110 E
-117 TKLTSLDTSHNK
+117 SL
-129 KLVYLQC
+129 VILQNRFV
-136 DYIPTLT
+136 TQ
-143 TLNVSENK
+143 
-151 DLKTLHCKHNALTAL
+151 L
-166 DLTNNS
+166 D
-172 ALEKLE
+172 
-178 CGDNELTTL
+178 
-187 DLSKNTEL
+187 
-195 KYFGCFNSKLSSLD
+195 
-209 LTNNTNLEELYF
+209 
-221 CGNNV
+221 
-226 SNIDVS
+226 IS
-232 ENTKLKFLH
+232 ENTKLKEL
-241 LFSNQLITLDTS
+241 LIGGPPLTSLDVSKNTALESLRLPSCQLETLDLSQNTALKELDCRHFKFS
-253 KNSNLQ
+253 TLDLSQHTALENIKLSSGNLHTLDVGKNTVLKK
-259 RLWVYTNPLTSMYLG
+259 LDVKENPLTSMNLG
-274 DDSGSTMEVK
+274 DSGSTIEVELN
-284 FDNLPY
+284 NLPY
-290 PITVST
+290 PIEVSR
-296 ATKTFDLFQ
+296 ADKTFDLST
-305 LTGFKVDKASDWT
+305 LPTGFNVTKASGWT
-318 NGRVDGNILT
+318 NGTVAGNILT

-340 DCGERQATYGNP
+340 DCGERQATYGTP
-352 ETTGKLMMTCT
+352 AVTERLRMPCT
-363 LQINWEDAPDA
+363 LQVNW
-374 LTGTVNINGAPKFD
+374 
-388 ETLTANVT
+388 
-396 DTNNTGTLTYQW
+396 
-408 YRAGKTDPIGT
+408 
-419 GETYTLVQEDIGK
+419 
-432 EITCRVS
+432 
-439 SSTETGTIQA
+439 
-449 TVGPVQKADGPAAP
+449 
-463 VLELDFR
+463 
-470 SINIIKVKPLGNAY
+470 
-484 EYRIDNGEWQD
+484 
-495 LHYFE
+495 
-500 NLQPGR
+500 
-506 EYTITA
+506 
-512 RAKET
+512 
-517 ATHKPGAVS
+517 
-526 EPLTVATLFDMIPD
+526 
-540 DLKAKLT
+540 
-547 AVVSAYKAEYDG
+547 VSAP
-559 NEHEAVIV
+559 AV
-567 DTTKLPTGWTI
+567 
-578 AGHTAGTGDDFVS
+578 
-591 QIPKIRNVS
+591 
-600 GSNLT
+600 
-605 VKTKFTHPDYGQS
+605 
-618 LIVYSYPEVT
+618 
-628 PKPLTAGMIADIPPQ
+628 
-643 LYTGKSIHPTPEIKH
+643 
-658 GDMVLMEGTDFT
+658 
-670 YSYETNT
+670 
-677 SPEQGGKVTINGKGN
+677 
-692 YKDTAFKTFTIVN
+692 
-705 EITEITEDDL
+705 TEDDL
-715 KDLKIPTLVTVKC
+715 AGLNIPTNLVTVKC
-728 TTTNSSKEYGRI
+728 QTTGDSKAYGRI
-740 PGGFDLSKKPYM
+740 PGGFDLSNATPYM
-752 ENGVWKAI
+752 ENGVLKAI
-760 VQLNLPAYKAKYDAD
+760 VKLNLPAYKDKYDAD
-775 TKKTHEIADLGG
+775 TKKTHENAGPG
-787 NLVTTFTLKYV
+787 STSTPAFTLKYV

-810 VIILVKCDG
+810 VVILVKCDG
-819 QHPQTPPYPTEENV
+819 QHPQTPPHPTEENV

-950 PMYPMADNISGLG
+950 PMYPM
-963 DQIVAV
+963 
-969 LCNNVPTGQQ
+969 T
-979 SGKYYGLIGGGFTS
+979 
-993 TAPTLNADKVYESTI
+993 
-1008 TLIPSV
+1008 
-1014 YCNQFSGDTGIMHKV
+1014 
-1029 LSAQTTD
+1029 
-1036 GLKFVVKYDSSTK
+1036 
-1049 MWKPAEEVKQMAIWV
+1049 
-1064 TCDKH
+1064 
-1069 ETPTPEMPMYP
+1069 
-1080 MADNISGLGDQIV
+1080 DNISGLGDQIV

-1211 NGGTPSVG
+1211 NDGTPSVG

-1262 ENTAVYAHWTYIG
+1262 ENTTVYAHWTYIG

-1286 TYHTIRAIFG
+1286 TYHTIRAISG

-1366 TGVFVDVAEG
+1366 TGVFVDVPEG

-1383 DWAVKNGITTGTGNN
+1383 DWAVEKGITTGTGNN

-1428 MPFEDVLDGSY
+1428 MVFEDVLDGSY

-1477 RAANSPSVKTDNPFT
+1477 RAANSPSAKTANPFT

-1517 LSTFSPD
+1517 LSTFGPD

>member
-22 AALAAGD
+22 AAFAAGD
-29 VAIDETNFPDEK
+29 VNINETNFPDTN
-41 FREYVKTEFDED
+41 FRQYVKDEFDKDGNEV
-53 NNNSLSADEIAKAKD
+53 LSADEIAAADTIFVTGKP
-68 IHLAGRGISSL
+68 ITSIEGIAYFTAL
-79 AGVEHFT
+79 T
-86 NLEELDVQHN
+86 NLM
-96 EELTTLNLSKNTEL
+96 
-110 KTLKCSN
+110 CSN
-117 TKLTSLDTSHNK
+117 TKLTTLDTSYNTE
-129 KLVYLQC
+129 LVFLEC
-136 DYIPTLT
+136 NEVSTLT
-143 TLNVSENK
+143 SLNVSQNTK
-151 DLKTLHCKHNALTAL
+151 LKVLHCNDNALADL
-166 DLTNNS
+166 NLTNNT

-178 CGDNELTTL
+178 CGGNEFTTL
-187 DLSKNTEL
+187 DLSKNTNL
-195 KYFGCFNSKLSSLD
+195 KYFGFFNGKLSSLD
-209 LTNNTNLEELYF
+209 LTHNTNLEELYF
-221 CGNNV
+221 CGNNF
-226 SNIDVS
+226 STIDIS
-232 ENTKLKFLH
+232 KNTKLKFLH

-274 DDSGSTMEVK
+274 DSGSIMEVK

-296 ATKTFDLFQ
+296 ATRTFDLSL
-305 LTGFKVDKASDWT
+305 LTGFNVDKASGWT
-318 NGRVDGNILT
+318 NGEVNGNILT
-328 VAENASTVTYIY
+328 VDENATTVTYTY
-340 DCGERQATYGNP
+340 DCGERQATYSEP
-352 ETTGKLMMTCT
+352 ATTGRLMMSCT
-363 LQINWEDAPDA
+363 LQINWEDTPDA

-408 YRAGKTDPIGT
+408 YREGKTDPIGT
-419 GETYTLVQEDIGK
+419 GETYTLVQADIDK

-439 SSTETGTIQA
+439 SSTETGTIET
-449 TVGPVQKADGPAAP
+449 TVGPVEKADGPAAP
-463 VLELDFR
+463 VIELDFR
-470 SINIIKVKPLGNAY
+470 SIDMIKVKPLGNAY

-500 NLQPGR
+500 NLQPGT

-540 DLKAKLT
+540 DLKDKLT

-567 DTTKLPTGWTI
+567 DMSKMPEGWSI
-578 AGHTAGTGDDFVS
+578 AGHTAGTGDDFVP

-628 PKPLTAGMIADIPPQ
+628 PKPLTAGMIADIHPQ
-643 LYTGKSIHPTPEIKH
+643 LYTGQPIHPTPEIKD
-658 GDMVLMEGTDFT
+658 GDMVLVKDRDFT
-670 YSYETNT
+670 YSYDTNT

-692 YKDTAFKTFTIVN
+692 YKSTAFKSFTIVS
-705 EITEITEDDL
+705 TITEDDL
-715 KDLKIPTLVTVKC
+715 AGIDIPANLVTVKC
-728 TTTNSSKEYGRI
+728 QTTGDSKAYGRI
-740 PGGFDLSKKPYM
+740 PGGFDLSNATPYM
-752 ENGVWKAI
+752 DNGVLKAI
-760 VQLNLPAYKAKYDAD
+760 VKINLSAYKDKYDAD
-775 TKKTHEIADLGG
+775 TKKTHENAGLEG
-787 NLVTTFTLKYV
+787 NPNITFTLKYV

-810 VIILVKCDG
+810 VVILVKCDG
-819 QHPQTPPYPTEENV
+819 QHPQTPPHPTEENV
-833 SGLGDQIVAVL
+833 SGLEQVQVRVQCSTDRTQFKNYGILPGSVSIMPDA
-844 CNNVPTGQQSG
+844 NNPSQ
-855 KYYGLIGGG
+855 
-864 FTSTAPTLNADKVY
+864 ATL
-878 ESTITLIP
+878 TLIP
-886 SVYCNQFSGDTGI
+886 SVYSKQYTIDIGITHSVAPNQNTDNLKIQMRYNSAVGKWMPAGELTPLE
-899 MHKVLSAQ
+899 VLVQ
-907 TTDGLKFV
+907 
-915 VKYDSSTKMWKPAEE
+915 
-930 VKQMAI
+930 
-936 WVTCDKHETPTPEM
+936 
-950 PMYPMADNISGLG
+950 
-963 DQIVAV
+963 
-969 LCNNVPTGQQ
+969 CNNHQGQR
-979 SGKYYGLIGGGFTS
+979 Y
-993 TAPTLNADKVYESTI
+993 
-1008 TLIPSV
+1008 
-1014 YCNQFSGDTGIMHKV
+1014 
-1029 LSAQTTD
+1029 
-1036 GLKFVVKYDSSTK
+1036 
-1049 MWKPAEEVKQMAIWV
+1049 
-1064 TCDKH
+1064 
-1069 ETPTPEMPMYP
+1069 
-1080 MADNISGLGDQIV
+1080 
-1093 AVLCNNVPTGQQS
+1093 
-1106 GKYYGLIGGGFTST
+1106 
-1120 APTLNADK
+1120 
-1128 VYESTITLIPSV
+1128 
-1140 YCNQFSGDT
+1140 
-1149 GIMHKVLS
+1149 
-1157 AQTTDG
+1157 
-1163 LKFVVKYDSSTKMWK
+1163 
-1178 PAEEV
+1178 
-1183 KQMAIWVTCDK
+1183 
-1194 HETDT
+1194 
-1199 PVPTEF
+1199 

-1211 NGGTPSVG
+1211 NGGTPSAT
-1219 SMRTTN
+1219 SMTTID
-1225 QKLTSLPTAT
+1225 QKLPELPTAT
-1235 RSGRY
+1235 HSGRY

-1262 ENTAVYAHWTYIG
+1262 ENTTVYAHWTYIG

-1286 TYHTIRAIFG
+1286 TYHTIRAISG

-1341 SYTFKNVTKDHTIE
+1341 SYTFKNVTTDHTIE

-1366 TGVFVDVAEG
+1366 TGVFVDVPEG

-1383 DWAVKNGITTGTGNN
+1383 DWAVEKGITTGTGNN

-1428 MPFEDVLDGSY
+1428 MPFEDVLNGSY

-1477 RAANSPSVKTDNPFT
+1477 RAANSPSAKTANPFT

>member
-22 AALAAGD
+22 TALAEEAAPAFDLATDLADITIPNNLVTCVCTKANETKQYGQLTNGFSATKVAKEGNVWTVLISVKPDVYMAQFNKDTGSTHSPDGD
-29 VAIDETNFPDEK
+29 HSND
-41 FREYVKTEFDED
+41 
-53 NNNSLSADEIAKAKD
+53 
-68 IHLAGRGISSL
+68 
-79 AGVEHFT
+79 FT
-86 NLEELDVQHN
+86 TPIQF
-96 EELTTLNLSKNTEL
+96 KL
-110 KTLKCSN
+110 K
-117 TKLTSLDTSHNK
+117 
-129 KLVYLQC
+129 YE
-136 DYIPTLT
+136 
-143 TLNVSENK
+143 ENK
-151 DLKTLHCKHNALTAL
+151 WVLEGEMPKDKTLHFTCNGGHATQNPPVF
-166 DLTNNS
+166 DLTKDLAGITIPADLVTCTCTKANETKQYGQLTNGFS
-172 ALEKLE
+172 ATKVAKEGNVWTVLISVKPDVYMAQFNKDTGSTHSPD
-178 CGDNELTTL
+178 GDHSNDFTTPIQF
-187 DLSKNTEL
+187 KL
-195 KYFGCFNSKLSSLD
+195 KYEENKWV
-209 LTNNTNLEELYF
+209 LEGEMPK
-221 CGNNV
+221 NK
-226 SNIDVS
+226 
-232 ENTKLKFLH
+232 TLH
-241 LFSNQLITLDTS
+241 F
-253 KNSNLQ
+253 
-259 RLWVYTNPLTSMYLG
+259 
-274 DDSGSTMEVK
+274 
-284 FDNLPY
+284 
-290 PITVST
+290 
-296 ATKTFDLFQ
+296 
-305 LTGFKVDKASDWT
+305 
-318 NGRVDGNILT
+318 
-328 VAENASTVTYIY
+328 
-340 DCGERQATYGNP
+340 
-352 ETTGKLMMTCT
+352 TCT
-363 LQINWEDAPDA
+363 GQ
-374 LTGTVNINGAPKFD
+374 
-388 ETLTANVT
+388 
-396 DTNNTGTLTYQW
+396 
-408 YRAGKTDPIGT
+408 
-419 GETYTLVQEDIGK
+419 
-432 EITCRVS
+432 
-439 SSTETGTIQA
+439 
-449 TVGPVQKADGPAAP
+449 
-463 VLELDFR
+463 
-470 SINIIKVKPLGNAY
+470 
-484 EYRIDNGEWQD
+484 
-495 LHYFE
+495 
-500 NLQPGR
+500 
-506 EYTITA
+506 
-512 RAKET
+512 
-517 ATHKPGAVS
+517 
-526 EPLTVATLFDMIPD
+526 
-540 DLKAKLT
+540 
-547 AVVSAYKAEYDG
+547 
-559 NEHEAVIV
+559 HE
-567 DTTKLPTGWTI
+567 
-578 AGHTAGTGDDFVS
+578 
-591 QIPKIRNVS
+591 
-600 GSNLT
+600 
-605 VKTKFTHPDYGQS
+605 
-618 LIVYSYPEVT
+618 
-628 PKPLTAGMIADIPPQ
+628 
-643 LYTGKSIHPTPEIKH
+643 TPE
-658 GDMVLMEGTDFT
+658 MPM
-670 YSYETNT
+670 Y
-677 SPEQGGKVTINGKGN
+677 P
-692 YKDTAFKTFTIVN
+692 
-705 EITEITEDDL
+705 
-715 KDLKIPTLVTVKC
+715 
-728 TTTNSSKEYGRI
+728 
-740 PGGFDLSKKPYM
+740 M
-752 ENGVWKAI
+752 
-760 VQLNLPAYKAKYDAD
+760 AD
-775 TKKTHEIADLGG
+775 NI
-787 NLVTTFTLKYV
+787 
-798 NDKWELD
+798 
-805 GTFPN
+805 
-810 VIILVKCDG
+810 
-819 QHPQTPPYPTEENV
+819 

-915 VKYDSSTKMWKPAEE
+915 VKYDSTKKMWKPAEE

-1036 GLKFVVKYDSSTK
+1036 GLKFVVKYDSTK
-1049 MWKPAEEVKQMAIWV
+1049 
-1064 TCDKH
+1064 
-1069 ETPTPEMPMYP
+1069 
-1080 MADNISGLGDQIV
+1080 
-1093 AVLCNNVPTGQQS
+1093 
-1106 GKYYGLIGGGFTST
+1106 
-1120 APTLNADK
+1120 
-1128 VYESTITLIPSV
+1128 
-1140 YCNQFSGDT
+1140 
-1149 GIMHKVLS
+1149 
-1157 AQTTDG
+1157 
-1163 LKFVVKYDSSTKMWK
+1163 KMWK

-1211 NGGTPSVG
+1211 NGGTPYVG

-1428 MPFEDVLDGSY
+1428 MPFEDVLNGSY

-1477 RAANSPSVKTDNPFT
+1477 RAANSPSAKTANPFT

>member
-22 AALAAGD
+22 TALAEEAAPAFDLATDLADITIPNNLVTCVCTKANETKQYGQLTNGFSATKVAKEGNVWTVLISVKPDVYMAQFNKDTGSTHSPDGD
-29 VAIDETNFPDEK
+29 HSNDFTTPIQFKLKYEENKWVLEGEMPQNKTLHFTCSGGHVYQGDIPVIKVVTRTSTDIKVTENNAWEYSIDNGATWQG
-41 FREYVKTEFDED
+41 
-53 NNNSLSADEIAKAKD
+53 SC
-68 IHLAGRGISSL
+68 
-79 AGVEHFT
+79 HFT
-86 NLEELDVQHN
+86 NL
-96 EELTTLNLSKNTEL
+96 
-110 KTLKCSN
+110 
-117 TKLTSLDTSHNK
+117 
-129 KLVYLQC
+129 
-136 DYIPTLT
+136 
-143 TLNVSENK
+143 
-151 DLKTLHCKHNALTAL
+151 
-166 DLTNNS
+166 
-172 ALEKLE
+172 
-178 CGDNELTTL
+178 
-187 DLSKNTEL
+187 
-195 KYFGCFNSKLSSLD
+195 
-209 LTNNTNLEELYF
+209 
-221 CGNNV
+221 
-226 SNIDVS
+226 
-232 ENTKLKFLH
+232 
-241 LFSNQLITLDTS
+241 
-253 KNSNLQ
+253 
-259 RLWVYTNPLTSMYLG
+259 
-274 DDSGSTMEVK
+274 
-284 FDNLPY
+284 
-290 PITVST
+290 
-296 ATKTFDLFQ
+296 
-305 LTGFKVDKASDWT
+305 
-318 NGRVDGNILT
+318 
-328 VAENASTVTYIY
+328 
-340 DCGERQATYGNP
+340 
-352 ETTGKLMMTCT
+352 
-363 LQINWEDAPDA
+363 
-374 LTGTVNINGAPKFD
+374 
-388 ETLTANVT
+388 
-396 DTNNTGTLTYQW
+396 
-408 YRAGKTDPIGT
+408 
-419 GETYTLVQEDIGK
+419 
-432 EITCRVS
+432 
-439 SSTETGTIQA
+439 
-449 TVGPVQKADGPAAP
+449 
-463 VLELDFR
+463 
-470 SINIIKVKPLGNAY
+470 
-484 EYRIDNGEWQD
+484 
-495 LHYFE
+495 
-500 NLQPGR
+500 QPGT
-506 EYTITA
+506 EYTIIA
-512 RAKET
+512 RVRET
-517 ATHKPGAVS
+517 ATHKPSANS
-526 EPLTVATLFDMIPD
+526 APLTVTTMHLAISDE
-540 DLKAKLT
+540 LKDKLR
-547 AVVSAYKAEYDG
+547 AVASAYEGEYNG
-559 NEHEAVIV
+559 KEHEAVIV
-567 DTTKLPTGWTI
+567 DDTEMPKGWRI
-578 AGHTAGTGDDFVS
+578 AGYTTDEGNSFSNNIPEIKDAGTLRVGVKFV
-591 QIPKIRNVS
+591 
-600 GSNLT
+600 
-605 VKTKFTHPDYGQS
+605 HPDY
-618 LIVYSYPEVT
+618 LMNITHYYTAEIT
-628 PKPLTAGMIADIPPQ
+628 PKPVTAGMIADIPSQ
-643 LYTGKSIHPTPEIKH
+643 HYTGHPIYPTPVIKD
-658 GDMVLMEGTDFT
+658 GNTPLVKDKDFT
-670 YSYETNT
+670 YSYDTNT

-692 YKDTAFKTFTIVN
+692 YKGMASKSFNIVN

-715 KDLKIPTLVTVKC
+715 KDLEIPTLVTVKC

-844 CNNVPTGQQSG
+844 CNNVPTGQR
-855 KYYGLIGGG
+855 
-864 FTSTAPTLNADKVY
+864 
-878 ESTITLIP
+878 
-886 SVYCNQFSGDTGI
+886 
-899 MHKVLSAQ
+899 
-907 TTDGLKFV
+907 
-915 VKYDSSTKMWKPAEE
+915 
-930 VKQMAI
+930 
-936 WVTCDKHETPTPEM
+936 
-950 PMYPMADNISGLG
+950 
-963 DQIVAV
+963 
-969 LCNNVPTGQQ
+969 
-979 SGKYYGLIGGGFTS
+979 
-993 TAPTLNADKVYESTI
+993 
-1008 TLIPSV
+1008 
-1014 YCNQFSGDTGIMHKV
+1014 
-1029 LSAQTTD
+1029 
-1036 GLKFVVKYDSSTK
+1036 
-1049 MWKPAEEVKQMAIWV
+1049 
-1064 TCDKH
+1064 
-1069 ETPTPEMPMYP
+1069 
-1080 MADNISGLGDQIV
+1080 
-1093 AVLCNNVPTGQQS
+1093 S

-1211 NGGTPSVG
+1211 NGGTPYVG

>member
-22 AALAAGD
+22 TALAEEAAPAFDLATDLADIKIPNDLVTCVCTKANETKQYGQLTNGFSATKVAKEGNVWTVLISVKPDVYMAQFNKDTGSTHSPDGD
-29 VAIDETNFPDEK
+29 HSND
-41 FREYVKTEFDED
+41 
-53 NNNSLSADEIAKAKD
+53 
-68 IHLAGRGISSL
+68 
-79 AGVEHFT
+79 FT
-86 NLEELDVQHN
+86 TPIQF
-96 EELTTLNLSKNTEL
+96 KL
-110 KTLKCSN
+110 K
-117 TKLTSLDTSHNK
+117 
-129 KLVYLQC
+129 YE
-136 DYIPTLT
+136 
-143 TLNVSENK
+143 ENK
-151 DLKTLHCKHNALTAL
+151 WVLEGEMPKDKTLHFTCNGGHATQNPPVF
-166 DLTNNS
+166 DLTKDLAGITIPADLVTCTCTKANETKQYGQLTNGFS
-172 ALEKLE
+172 ATKVAKEGNVWTVLISVKPDVYMAQFNKDTGSTHSPD
-178 CGDNELTTL
+178 GDHSNDFTTPIQF
-187 DLSKNTEL
+187 KL
-195 KYFGCFNSKLSSLD
+195 KYEENKWV
-209 LTNNTNLEELYF
+209 LEGEMPK
-221 CGNNV
+221 NK
-226 SNIDVS
+226 
-232 ENTKLKFLH
+232 TLH
-241 LFSNQLITLDTS
+241 F
-253 KNSNLQ
+253 
-259 RLWVYTNPLTSMYLG
+259 
-274 DDSGSTMEVK
+274 
-284 FDNLPY
+284 
-290 PITVST
+290 
-296 ATKTFDLFQ
+296 
-305 LTGFKVDKASDWT
+305 
-318 NGRVDGNILT
+318 
-328 VAENASTVTYIY
+328 
-340 DCGERQATYGNP
+340 
-352 ETTGKLMMTCT
+352 TCT
-363 LQINWEDAPDA
+363 
-374 LTGTVNINGAPKFD
+374 
-388 ETLTANVT
+388 
-396 DTNNTGTLTYQW
+396 
-408 YRAGKTDPIGT
+408 
-419 GETYTLVQEDIGK
+419 
-432 EITCRVS
+432 
-439 SSTETGTIQA
+439 
-449 TVGPVQKADGPAAP
+449 
-463 VLELDFR
+463 
-470 SINIIKVKPLGNAY
+470 
-484 EYRIDNGEWQD
+484 
-495 LHYFE
+495 
-500 NLQPGR
+500 
-506 EYTITA
+506 
-512 RAKET
+512 
-517 ATHKPGAVS
+517 
-526 EPLTVATLFDMIPD
+526 
-540 DLKAKLT
+540 
-547 AVVSAYKAEYDG
+547 
-559 NEHEAVIV
+559 
-567 DTTKLPTGWTI
+567 
-578 AGHTAGTGDDFVS
+578 
-591 QIPKIRNVS
+591 
-600 GSNLT
+600 
-605 VKTKFTHPDYGQS
+605 
-618 LIVYSYPEVT
+618 
-628 PKPLTAGMIADIPPQ
+628 
-643 LYTGKSIHPTPEIKH
+643 
-658 GDMVLMEGTDFT
+658 
-670 YSYETNT
+670 
-677 SPEQGGKVTINGKGN
+677 
-692 YKDTAFKTFTIVN
+692 
-705 EITEITEDDL
+705 
-715 KDLKIPTLVTVKC
+715 
-728 TTTNSSKEYGRI
+728 
-740 PGGFDLSKKPYM
+740 
-752 ENGVWKAI
+752 
-760 VQLNLPAYKAKYDAD
+760 
-775 TKKTHEIADLGG
+775 
-787 NLVTTFTLKYV
+787 
-798 NDKWELD
+798 
-805 GTFPN
+805 
-810 VIILVKCDG
+810 G
-819 QHPQTPPYPTEENV
+819 QHE
-833 SGLGDQIVAVL
+833 
-844 CNNVPTGQQSG
+844 
-855 KYYGLIGGG
+855 
-864 FTSTAPTLNADKVY
+864 
-878 ESTITLIP
+878 
-886 SVYCNQFSGDTGI
+886 
-899 MHKVLSAQ
+899 
-907 TTDGLKFV
+907 
-915 VKYDSSTKMWKPAEE
+915 
-930 VKQMAI
+930 
-936 WVTCDKHETPTPEM
+936 TPEM

-1275 GGGSSGGGGGY
+1275 SGGSSGGGGGY
-1286 TYHTIRAIFG
+1286 TYHTIRAISG

>member
-22 AALAAGD
+22 AALA
-29 VAIDETNFPDEK
+29 
-41 FREYVKTEFDED
+41 
-53 NNNSLSADEIAKAKD
+53 
-68 IHLAGRGISSL
+68 
-79 AGVEHFT
+79 
-86 NLEELDVQHN
+86 EE
-96 EELTTLNLSKNTEL
+96 
-110 KTLKCSN
+110 
-117 TKLTSLDTSHNK
+117 
-129 KLVYLQC
+129 
-136 DYIPTLT
+136 
-143 TLNVSENK
+143 NV
-151 DLKTLHCKHNALTAL
+151 
-166 DLTNNS
+166 
-172 ALEKLE
+172 
-178 CGDNELTTL
+178 
-187 DLSKNTEL
+187 
-195 KYFGCFNSKLSSLD
+195 
-209 LTNNTNLEELYF
+209 
-221 CGNNV
+221 
-226 SNIDVS
+226 
-232 ENTKLKFLH
+232 
-241 LFSNQLITLDTS
+241 
-253 KNSNLQ
+253 
-259 RLWVYTNPLTSMYLG
+259 P
-274 DDSGSTMEVK
+274 
-284 FDNLPY
+284 
-290 PITVST
+290 
-296 ATKTFDLFQ
+296 TFDLTKD
-305 LTGFKVDKASDWT
+305 LEGITIPADLV
-318 NGRVDGNILT
+318 
-328 VAENASTVTYIY
+328 
-340 DCGERQATYGNP
+340 
-352 ETTGKLMMTCT
+352 TCT
-363 LQINWEDAPDA
+363 
-374 LTGTVNINGAPKFD
+374 
-388 ETLTANVT
+388 
-396 DTNNTGTLTYQW
+396 
-408 YRAGKTDPIGT
+408 
-419 GETYTLVQEDIGK
+419 
-432 EITCRVS
+432 
-439 SSTETGTIQA
+439 
-449 TVGPVQKADGPAAP
+449 
-463 VLELDFR
+463 
-470 SINIIKVKPLGNAY
+470 
-484 EYRIDNGEWQD
+484 
-495 LHYFE
+495 
-500 NLQPGR
+500 
-506 EYTITA
+506 
-512 RAKET
+512 
-517 ATHKPGAVS
+517 
-526 EPLTVATLFDMIPD
+526 
-540 DLKAKLT
+540 
-547 AVVSAYKAEYDG
+547 
-559 NEHEAVIV
+559 
-567 DTTKLPTGWTI
+567 
-578 AGHTAGTGDDFVS
+578 
-591 QIPKIRNVS
+591 
-600 GSNLT
+600 
-605 VKTKFTHPDYGQS
+605 
-618 LIVYSYPEVT
+618 
-628 PKPLTAGMIADIPPQ
+628 
-643 LYTGKSIHPTPEIKH
+643 
-658 GDMVLMEGTDFT
+658 
-670 YSYETNT
+670 
-677 SPEQGGKVTINGKGN
+677 
-692 YKDTAFKTFTIVN
+692 
-705 EITEITEDDL
+705 
-715 KDLKIPTLVTVKC
+715 C
-728 TTTNSSKEYGRI
+728 TTTNETKQYGQLTDGFSATKVAKEGNVWTVLISVKPDVYMAQFNKDTGSTHSPDGDHSNDFTTPI
-740 PGGFDLSKKPYM
+740 QFKLKYEGTKWVLEGEMPKDKTLHFTCNGGHATQNPPVFDL
-752 ENGVWKAI
+752 
-760 VQLNLPAYKAKYDAD
+760 
-775 TKKTHEIADLGG
+775 TKDLAGITIPADLVACVCTKANETKQYGQLTDGFSASKVAKEG
-787 NLVTTFTLKYV
+787 NVWTVLISVKPAVYKDQFDKDTGSTHSPDENHSNDFTTPIQFKLKYEGTEWV
-798 NDKWELD
+798 LD
-805 GTFPN
+805 GEMPKDKTLHFT
-810 VIILVKCDG
+810 CTG
-819 QHPQTPPYPTEENV
+819 QHE
-833 SGLGDQIVAVL
+833 
-844 CNNVPTGQQSG
+844 
-855 KYYGLIGGG
+855 
-864 FTSTAPTLNADKVY
+864 
-878 ESTITLIP
+878 
-886 SVYCNQFSGDTGI
+886 
-899 MHKVLSAQ
+899 
-907 TTDGLKFV
+907 
-915 VKYDSSTKMWKPAEE
+915 
-930 VKQMAI
+930 
-936 WVTCDKHETPTPEM
+936 TPEM

-1036 GLKFVVKYDSSTK
+1036 GLKFVVKYDSSAK

-1120 APTLNADK
+1120 TPTLNADK
-1128 VYESTITLIPSV
+1128 VYESTITLIPSA

-1194 HETDT
+1194 HEIDT

-1235 RSGRY
+1235 HSGRY

-1262 ENTAVYAHWTYIG
+1262 ENTTVYAHWTYIG

-1286 TYHTIRAIFG
+1286 TYHTIRAISG

-1366 TGVFVDVAEG
+1366 TGVFVDVPEG

-1383 DWAVKNGITTGTGNN
+1383 DWAVEKGITTGTGNN

-1428 MPFEDVLDGSY
+1428 MVFEDVLDGSY

-1512 TVGTT
+1512 TAGTT